1 MIMQDSI
8 FEYITKELKNNYAEQ
23 LYKEIT
29 ELNDNELEQFKTCLF
44 NDTLEYIKSL
54 IKPKEVNNIYDL
66 AKLLNN
72 NSYYNELDNPYNID
86 IEEICKKNKWII
98 LFPYSDDNLE
108 IRGYINDE
116 VGSYDGRDYY
126 LIKKGD
132 FYKDYEEENT
142 YHKSLRDDIVE
153 ALDKSEAHIFVKW
166 CNDKYKPYIWYID
179 TDYTDVAYFDILD
192 EDSEDHEIW
201 AHCCVIDCSNIF

>member
-1 MIMQDSI
+1 MQDSI

-29 ELNDNELEQFKTCLF
+29 ELNDNELEQFKICLF

-54 IKPKEVNNIYDL
+54 IKPKEINNIYDL

-98 LFPYSDDNLE
+98 LFPYSDDLLE
-108 IRGYINDE
+108 LRGYISDE
-116 VGSYDGRDYY
+116 IGAFNGGDYY

-132 FYKDYEEENT
+132 FYEDTEEENT
-142 YHKSLRDDIVE
+142 YHKSLSDNIIE
-153 ALDKSEAHIFVKW
+153 TSNKSDAHIFVKW
-166 CNDKYKPYIWYID
+166 CDDKYKPYIWYID

-192 EDSEDHEIW
+192 EDSEDYEIW